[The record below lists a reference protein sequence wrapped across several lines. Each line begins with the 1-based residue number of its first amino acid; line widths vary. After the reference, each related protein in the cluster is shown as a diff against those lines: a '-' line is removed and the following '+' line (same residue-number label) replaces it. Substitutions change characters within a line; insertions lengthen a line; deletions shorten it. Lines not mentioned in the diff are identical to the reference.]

1 MGQEIN
7 LMKYYPRTKRDIKQL
22 SAEKTNED
30 RELARKFEKD
40 FFDEAEIR
48 RFWSKIIKIS
58 RMGCM

>member
-7 LMKYYPRTKRDIKQL
+7 LMKYYPRTKRDIKQR

-40 FFDEAEIR
+40 FFDEAN
-48 RFWSKIIKIS
+48 FDSDYYWL
-58 RMGCM
+58 MP